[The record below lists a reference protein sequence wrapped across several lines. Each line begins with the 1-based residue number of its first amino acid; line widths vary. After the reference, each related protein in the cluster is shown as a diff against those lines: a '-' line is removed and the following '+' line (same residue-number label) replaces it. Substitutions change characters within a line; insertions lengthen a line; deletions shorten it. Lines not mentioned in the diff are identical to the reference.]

1 MHISILPKF
10 IPMFDLSGFS
20 PGPALGFGK
29 YTLKVPLKYY
39 KKFCYSKS
47 SGMDETQSCWLFSK
61 WEKRIWL
68 LQQSLSL

>member
-1 MHISILPKF
+1 MHVYILPKF

-39 KKFCYSKS
+39 KYFVTQKVLAWMKHKVAGFSPNGKS
-47 SGMDETQSCWLFSK
+47 EYGCCN
-61 WEKRIWL
+61 
-68 LQQSLSL
+68 SLSP